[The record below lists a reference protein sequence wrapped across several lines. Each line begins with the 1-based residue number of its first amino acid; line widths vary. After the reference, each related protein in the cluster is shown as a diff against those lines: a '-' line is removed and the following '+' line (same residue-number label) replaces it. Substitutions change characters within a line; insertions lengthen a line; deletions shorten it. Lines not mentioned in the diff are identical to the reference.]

1 MKKSSF
7 HFLLLLFLPLLLSSQ
22 TVTVSDQLIL
32 KDEAY
37 YEVIP
42 DGRGNVLLFLDQQ
55 NKVEVRGYDHE
66 LRKRWE
72 KELELDK
79 KRPRVIQAVPM
90 GSDFCVF
97 YEFRHKLQPVLK
109 VHRYSPGANLVDS
122 TTIRIF
128 EKLFYSPNYEIVVSE
143 DKQTALIWFIED
155 MDKFNVFSFSMK
167 NMELL
172 WETQFTVDDFLYQRD
187 FVQMLTDNEGN
198 MYLVLDRKNRK
209 AKADEHHFEV
219 FVQGDL
225 TGGQMRRHLINMANY
240 LTFDVLWSFDNLNKN
255 LVAAGLYS
263 VNNTMRAEGYFF
275 FHAKAGD
282 FTSQQLKFYEFEDEF
297 VKVLLESDKERLK
310 HKSIAEVTVQDIVH
324 RRDGGIIM
332 IAELYKRFQRG
343 VTSSSYYARTGI
355 RPITDYYYDD
365 VFMISLHPNGDE
377 HWKIILHK
385 KQYSQ
390 DDDGIYSS
398 YFLAKTP
405 AALRL
410 VYNDEVKTENTVSE
424 YIVKADGSFDH
435 DSVMNTER
443 KDLGLLFRYG
453 VQVSADAFIVPSE
466 RRHRLKL
473 VKVVL

>member
-1 MKKSSF
+1 MKKF
-7 HFLLLLFLPLLLSSQ
+7 VLQFLLLFFQSVLLSSQ
-22 TVTVSDQLIL
+22 TVTVSDHLIL

-37 YEVIP
+37 YELMP

-55 NKVEVRGYDHE
+55 SKVEVRGFDSQ

-90 GSDFCVF
+90 GNDFCVF
-97 YEFRHKLQPVLK
+97 YEFRRKMQPVLK

-122 TTIRIF
+122 TTIRVF
-128 EKLFYSPNYEIVVSE
+128 DKLFYSPNYEIIVSE
-143 DKQTALIWFIED
+143 DKQTALIYFIED
-155 MDKFNVFSFSMK
+155 LDKFNVFCFSMK
-167 NMELL
+167 SMKLL
-172 WETQFTVDDFLYQRD
+172 WETQFVLDDFLYQRD
-187 FVQMLTDNEGN
+187 FVQVLTDNNGN
-198 MYLVLDRKNRK
+198 MFLILDRKNRK
-209 AKADEHHFEV
+209 AKAEEHHFEI
-219 FVQGDL
+219 FVQGPL
-225 TGGQMRRHLINMANY
+225 TEGTMRRHLVNMANR
-240 LTFDVLWSFDNLNKN
+240 LTFDVLWSFDNLNNN
-255 LVAAGLYS
+255 LVAAGLYA

-275 FHAKAGD
+275 FRASATD
-282 FTSQQLKFYEFEDEF
+282 FTNQRLKFHEFEDEF

-310 HKSIAEVTVQDIVH
+310 HKSISEVTVQDIVH
-324 RRDGGIIM
+324 RRDGGIIL

-343 VTSSSYYARTGI
+343 VTSNSYYARTGL

-365 VFMISLHPNGDE
+365 VFMISLHPNGEE
-377 HWKIILHK
+377 HWKAILHK

-410 VYNDEVKTENTVSE
+410 VFNDEIKTENTVSE
-424 YIVKADGSFDH
+424 YIVRADGSFDH

-453 VQVSADAFIVPSE
+453 VQISADAFIVPSE